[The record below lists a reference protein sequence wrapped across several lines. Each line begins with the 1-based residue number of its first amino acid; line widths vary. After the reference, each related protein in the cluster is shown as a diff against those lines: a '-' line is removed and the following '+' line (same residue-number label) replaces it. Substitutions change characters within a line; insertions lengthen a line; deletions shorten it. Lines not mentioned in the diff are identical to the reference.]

1 MAAGTVM
8 VADKV
13 ESGGS
18 GVGGAGVRFGAGA
31 SKLQPAST
39 SDTHVAPK
47 TGKDIFNTR
56 MRGEARTGL
65 ARSKVK

>member
-1 MAAGTVM
+1 M

-18 GVGGAGVRFGAGA
+18 GVGGAGVRFGADA
-31 SKLQPAST
+31 SKLQPAS
-39 SDTHVAPK
+39 DIQAAAK
-47 TGKDIFNTR
+47 TDIFNER